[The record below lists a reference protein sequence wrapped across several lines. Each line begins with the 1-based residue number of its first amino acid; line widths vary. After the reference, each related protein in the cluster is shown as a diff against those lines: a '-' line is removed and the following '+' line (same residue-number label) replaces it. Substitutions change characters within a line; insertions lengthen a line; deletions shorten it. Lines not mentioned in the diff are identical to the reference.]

1 MIFMRKISSLIALIS
16 VLILM
21 SCHTT
26 RKAKNQLKSVM
37 KYHPELVANVCKDS
51 FPCVISKTDT
61 VTSVEYDFVEIQCP
75 GYEDYHIDTVWLNNN
90 KTQIID
96 GPTVIARQNK
106 INTIT
111 QMIKDSAAIRSCELE
126 LIACNNTCNDLL
138 EQNNKLQHK
147 VSTKNR
153 WIMWLI
159 IALLCSIL
167 CNVLQLKK

>member
-1 MIFMRKISSLIALIS
+1 MRKISSLIVLIS

-26 RKAKNQLKSVM
+26 KKAKNQLKSVM

-61 VTSVEYDFVEIQCP
+61 VTSVEYEFVEIQCP
-75 GYEDYHIDTVWLNNN
+75 GYENVKKDTIHVIHT
-90 KTQIID
+90 KIVK
-96 GPTVIARQNK
+96 GPAVMVTEHK

-111 QMIKDSAAIRSCELE
+111 QMIKDSAEIRSCELE
-126 LIACNNTCNDLL
+126 LKACNKKCNDLTAENL
-138 EQNNKLQHK
+138 KLQNK

-167 CNVLQLKK
+167 CNVLQLKKW